1 MTAKD
6 DNAEVGSIGRVFDAH
21 TVEAQPDST
30 SGIKPSERA
39 AHAAAQTPPIGRHA
53 RPPRRLPEGTPGDR
67 YHDIIQAAAILFAE
81 RGYLATSMRDIAERV
96 GLLGGSLYHHVR
108 SKEEL
113 FVAVH
118 DFALQHASEQ
128 IADAI
133 ACCEDPWERLEA
145 ACVRQL
151 EIQLDPDV
159 VAIPFLTDFRNVPPE
174 ILEKLIA
181 RRDVF
186 EEAYVDLV
194 DRLPLP
200 AYLDASLY
208 RVLLL
213 SLINSVSAWYR
224 PGRMTPAEIGRQ
236 IISIFRHETAAGRHA
251 PPIG

>member
-1 MTAKD
+1 MTAKEE
-6 DNAEVGSIGRVFDAH
+6 NANHAKVTTAGREQAGPEDAGAGDARLGDAK
-21 TVEAQPDST
+21 TQVL
-30 SGIKPSERA
+30 
-39 AHAAAQTPPIGRHA
+39 PIGRQRA
-53 RPPRRLPEGTPGDR
+53 ARRLPEGAQGDR
-67 YHDIIQAAAILFAE
+67 YHDIIQAAAVLFAE

-108 SKEEL
+108 SKEDL

-118 DFALQHASEQ
+118 DFALQHASER
-128 IADAI
+128 ITEALAGL
-133 ACCEDPWERLEA
+133 ADPWARLEA

-186 EEAYVDLV
+186 EEAYVELV
-194 DRLPLP
+194 DSLPLP
-200 AYLDASLY
+200 AHIDPSLY

-236 IISIFRHETAAGRHA
+236 IIHIFRHETDKGGNPGADPG
-251 PPIG
+251 

>member
-1 MTAKD
+1 M
-6 DNAEVGSIGRVFDAH
+6 
-21 TVEAQPDST
+21 TVEGEKAKTQVLPINQPT
-30 SGIKPSERA
+30 
-39 AHAAAQTPPIGRHA
+39 
-53 RPPRRLPEGTPGDR
+53 RRSPKRQPHGTPGDR
-67 YHDIIQAAAILFAE
+67 YHDIIQAAALLFAE

-128 IADAI
+128 IAEVVANLV
-133 ACCEDPWERLEA
+133 DPWERLEA

-159 VAIPFLTDFRNVPPE
+159 VAMPFLTDFRNVPQD

-186 EEAYVDLV
+186 ERAYIELV
-194 DRLPLP
+194 DSLPLP
-200 AYLDASLY
+200 GHIDKSLY

-213 SLINSVSAWYR
+213 SLINSVSVWYR

-236 IISIFRHETAAGRHA
+236 IVHIFRHQALETAGM
-251 PPIG
+251 

>member
-1 MTAKD
+1 M
-6 DNAEVGSIGRVFDAH
+6 
-21 TVEAQPDST
+21 
-30 SGIKPSERA
+30 
-39 AHAAAQTPPIGRHA
+39 
-53 RPPRRLPEGTPGDR
+53 
-67 YHDIIQAAAILFAE
+67 
-81 RGYLATSMRDIAERV
+81 
-96 GLLGGSLYHHVR
+96 
-108 SKEEL
+108 
-113 FVAVH
+113 
-118 DFALQHASEQ
+118 
-128 IADAI
+128 
-133 ACCEDPWERLEA
+133 
-145 ACVRQL
+145 
-151 EIQLDPDV
+151 
-159 VAIPFLTDFRNVPPE
+159 AIPFLTDFRNVPPE